1 MDLDGEDREE
11 SLAAEL
17 AAIAAP
23 SGRRGLCPLEDP
35 DVKPI
40 TEELLILPHPG
51 EPGVERDGSAAPLEN
66 PGHPEAG
73 LGTRAASLRRP

>member
-17 AAIAAP
+17 GAIGVP
-23 SGRRGLCPLEDP
+23 SGHRGLCPLEDP

-40 TEELLILPHPG
+40 TEEHLIIPHPG
-51 EPGVERDGSAAPLEN
+51 EPGVERDGTAAPLEN
-66 PGHPEAG
+66 PGRLEVA
-73 LGTRAASLRRP
+73 LGPGATSPRRR